1 MLDEVIIGGRDDVDD
16 RVADCHDIVC
26 GEVHARLASRRA
38 DARSTAA
45 ACLDAESRYAFGPMT
60 SEVQAAAREPQLR
73 SAIPL
78 SLFALSIFYGGMV
91 CIAGVLGNKQVDLGP
106 LAVEAGIFA
115 FLLLVVT
122 SSSVAELHG
131 RSIANRL
138 VLLGFVPLI
147 VSLVLSLIVLA
158 LPASP
163 QMDPARLSAFETVMG
178 GTPRIWIGGIL
189 AYGVST
195 FLNVTIFS
203 RLKAREGASLLW
215 LRAGIASVL
224 SQIVDTLI
232 FITVAFYGVF
242 PIGEL
247 MLGQMLAKVVLSA
260 VLVPPL
266 VYAFVALGRGL
277 DQRE

>member
-1 MLDEVIIGGRDDVDD
+1 
-16 RVADCHDIVC
+16 
-26 GEVHARLASRRA
+26 
-38 DARSTAA
+38 
-45 ACLDAESRYAFGPMT
+45 MT
-60 SEVQAAAREPQLR
+60 SEIEVAARQPQPQAP
-73 SAIPL
+73 AIPM
-78 SLFALSIFYGGMV
+78 SLFAFAIFYGGMV
-91 CIAGVLGNKQVDLGP
+91 CIAGVLGNKQVALGS

-122 SSSVAELHG
+122 SSAVAELHG
-131 RSIANRL
+131 RAIANRL

-147 VSLVLSLIVLA
+147 VSLVLSVVVLQI
-158 LPASP
+158 PAAP
-163 QMDPARLSAFETVMG
+163 GMDRYRLAAFETVMG

-203 RLKAREGASLLW
+203 RLKASEGRRRLW

-242 PIGEL
+242 PIASL
-247 MLGQMLAKVVLSA
+247 LAGQMIAKVVLSA
-260 VLVPPL
+260 ILVPPL
-266 VYAFVALGRGL
+266 VYGFVALGRAL
-277 DQRE
+277 DDRR

>member
-1 MLDEVIIGGRDDVDD
+1 
-16 RVADCHDIVC
+16 
-26 GEVHARLASRRA
+26 
-38 DARSTAA
+38 
-45 ACLDAESRYAFGPMT
+45 MT
-60 SEVQAAAREPQLR
+60 SEVTAAAREPRPALDVDPARTLR
-73 SAIPL
+73 MPL

-91 CIAGVLGNKQVDLGP
+91 CIAGVLGNKQVALGP

-131 RSIANRL
+131 RPTANRL
-138 VLLGFVPLI
+138 VLIGFVPLLT
-147 VSLVLSLIVLA
+147 SLVLSLIVLR

-178 GTPRIWIGGIL
+178 GTPRIWLGGIM
-189 AYGVST
+189 AYGIST

-203 RLKAREGASLLW
+203 RLKAREGAGLLW

-224 SQIVDTLI
+224 SQVVDTLI

-247 MLGQMLAKVVLSA
+247 LLGQMLAKVVLSA

-266 VYAFVALGRGL
+266 VYAFVGLGRRL
-277 DQRE
+277 DAPNTN

>member
-1 MLDEVIIGGRDDVDD
+1 MTTEP
-16 RVADCHDIVC
+16 
-26 GEVHARLASRRA
+26 RA
-38 DARSTAA
+38 GTAA
-45 ACLDAESRYAFGPMT
+45 A
-60 SEVQAAAREPQLR
+60 
-73 SAIPL
+73 IPP
-78 SLFALSIFYGGMV
+78 SLLALSIFYGGMV
-91 CIAGVLGNKQVDLGP
+91 CIAGVLGNKQIALGP

-131 RSIANRL
+131 RAVANRL
-138 VLLGFVPLI
+138 VVIGFAPLI
-147 VSLVLSLIVLA
+147 ISLLLSLFVLA

-163 QMDPARLSAFETVMG
+163 DMDPQRLGAFETMMK
-178 GTPRIWIGGIL
+178 GTPRIWLGGIL

-203 RLKAREGASLLW
+203 RLKAREGAGLLW

-232 FITVAFYGVF
+232 FVAVAFYGVF

-247 MLGQMLAKVVLSA
+247 LLGQMLAKVVLSA

-277 DQRE
+277 DQRR

>member
-1 MLDEVIIGGRDDVDD
+1 
-16 RVADCHDIVC
+16 
-26 GEVHARLASRRA
+26 
-38 DARSTAA
+38 
-45 ACLDAESRYAFGPMT
+45 
-60 SEVQAAAREPQLR
+60 
-73 SAIPL
+73 
-78 SLFALSIFYGGMV
+78 
-91 CIAGVLGNKQVDLGP
+91 
-106 LAVEAGIFA
+106 
-115 FLLLVVT
+115 
-122 SSSVAELHG
+122 
-131 RSIANRL
+131 
-138 VLLGFVPLI
+138 
-147 VSLVLSLIVLA
+147 VLSLIVLA

-163 QMDPARLSAFETVMG
+163 QMDPARLTAFETVMG